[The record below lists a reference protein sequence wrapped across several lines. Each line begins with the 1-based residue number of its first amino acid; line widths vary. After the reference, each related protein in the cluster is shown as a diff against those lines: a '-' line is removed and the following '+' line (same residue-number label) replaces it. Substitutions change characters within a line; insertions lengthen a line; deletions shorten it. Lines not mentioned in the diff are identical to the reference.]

1 MTDASLEELA
11 GRRVLVLGLGIS
23 GRSAAAFCAARGARV
38 TAADERA
45 ADALPDLSAL
55 AAGGVSVRIGAPFPA
70 AGGFDLV
77 VPSPGVPPARYAG
90 ATQVW
95 GDLELAYRH
104 LSVPIVAI
112 TGTNG
117 KSTTTRL
124 VEAMLRSAGLRAEA
138 AGNIGSAALDLVGR
152 ALDVAVLEVSSFQLE
167 TVQRFRAR
175 VCVVLNVTPDHIDRH
190 GSLEAYAGA
199 KARLLET
206 QRAGDVAV
214 LSADDPI
221 VAAMARR
228 ARADVAWF
236 SLRRPVER
244 GAWLDSGAAVV
255 TGGARPLRVPLD
267 GLRLRGVHNLENVL
281 ASLAAVA
288 AFGADVEKAAG
299 ALASFDGLP
308 HRSEIV
314 RERGG
319 VTWVNDSKGTN
330 VGAAQRSLESFDRP
344 VVWIGGGKDKDLD
357 FAPLLPLARERMRAA
372 VLIGEAAGKLEAVL
386 GGHVPVYLEPDLEAA
401 VRRCAGLARPG
412 DVVLL
417 SPACASFDQ
426 FRSYED
432 RGERFRAAVRAL
444 PDVPETP

>member
-1 MTDASLEELA
+1 MMDASCDELG

-23 GRSAAAFCAARGARV
+23 GRSAAAFCAARGALV
-38 TAADERA
+38 TAADERT

-55 AAGGVSVRIGAPFPA
+55 ADGGVSLRVGAPFPSA
-70 AGGFDLV
+70 AAFDLV

-152 ALDVAVLEVSSFQLE
+152 AIDVAVLEVSSFQLE
-167 TVQRFRAR
+167 TIQRFRAR
-175 VCVVLNVTPDHIDRH
+175 VGVVLNVTPDHIDRH

-244 GAWLDSGAAVV
+244 GAWLDAGAAVV

-288 AFGADVEKAAG
+288 AFGADVQKAAG

-357 FAPLLPLARERMRAA
+357 FAPLASLAHQRMRAA

-386 GGHVPVYLEPDLEAA
+386 DGHVPVYREPDLEAA
-401 VRRCAGLARPG
+401 VRRCARLARPG

-444 PDVPETP
+444 PDATETP